1 MRTGARTM
9 LCVFLPY
16 NFYSDSRL
24 CKWQTTVDVQFD
36 FFDPNP
42 KVDYQALKRLLMQ
55 LFQSDAERLHL
66 NDLTDLILSQPT
78 VGTTIKTD
86 GIDSDPFAVLTVL
99 NMHVHQ
105 VCFSPLKT
113 TKGTTNHTFLEP
125 SINTGNQ
132 GLRSPQLIT

>member
-1 MRTGARTM
+1 M
-9 LCVFLPY
+9 
-16 NFYSDSRL
+16 
-24 CKWQTTVDVQFD
+24 VDVQFD

-55 LFQSDAERLHL
+55 LFQCDAERLHL

-105 VCFSPLKT
+105 VCVFSVK
-113 TKGTTNHTFLEP
+113 NNE
-125 SINTGNQ
+125 
-132 GLRSPQLIT
+132 R